1 MLAQKKSNMPDF
13 LRRKSLKLDLY
24 MDWAMY
30 IHTQTG
36 GRKRMKYDVIG
47 DIHGCYDEMIALI
60 EKLGYSLSSGFPVH
74 PENRTLVFLG
84 DLTDRGPK
92 SLEVVEFVGRA
103 VEEGAVRYVPGNHC
117 NKLYRFFKG
126 NPVKLQ
132 HGLETTA
139 AEYRN
144 LPKHKQK
151 DIRDLFMRLYENA
164 PLYEILHNG
173 ELVVAHAGIK
183 AEDIG
188 KKPVGKVKQFVLYGD
203 ITGETL
209 PDGRPVRRDWAA
221 HYKGDPWVVY
231 GHTPVK
237 RPRMIHHTINID
249 TGCVFGNRLTAF
261 RYPELTTESVP
272 SSLPYD
278 ESRFRMEP

>member
-1 MLAQKKSNMPDF
+1 MKD
-13 LRRKSLKLDLY
+13 
-24 MDWAMY
+24 
-30 IHTQTG
+30 
-36 GRKRMKYDVIG
+36 MKYDVIG
-47 DIHGCYDEMIALI
+47 DIHGCYDEMTALL
-60 EKLGYSLSSGFPVH
+60 EKLGYSLDTGLPAH
-74 PENRTLVFLG
+74 PEKRTPVFLG

-92 SLEVVEFVGRA
+92 SLAVVEFVANA
-103 VEEGAVRYVPGNHC
+103 VEKGAARYVPGNHC

-126 NPVKLQ
+126 NPVKLM

-139 AEYRN
+139 AEYRR
-144 LPKHKQK
+144 LPPQKQ
-151 DIRDLFMRLYENA
+151 DHIRDLFMHLYERA

-183 AEDIG
+183 AEYIG

-221 HYKGDPWVVY
+221 HYQGEAWVVY
-231 GHTPVK
+231 GHTPV
-237 RPRMIHHTINID
+237 RAPRMVHHTINID

-261 RYPELTTESVP
+261 RFPELTTESVP
-272 SSLPYD
+272 SSMPFD
-278 ESRFRMEP
+278 ETRFRTEP

>member
-1 MLAQKKSNMPDF
+1 
-13 LRRKSLKLDLY
+13 
-24 MDWAMY
+24 
-30 IHTQTG
+30 
-36 GRKRMKYDVIG
+36 MKYDVIG

-60 EKLGYSLSSGFPVH
+60 EKLGYSFQAGLPVH
-74 PENRTLVFLG
+74 PDNRTIVFLG
-84 DLTDRGPK
+84 DLTDRVPK
-92 SLEVVEFVGRA
+92 SIEVVEFVARA
-103 VEEGAVRYVPGNHC
+103 FEEGAVRYVPGNHC

-126 NPVKLQ
+126 NPVKLM

-139 AEYRN
+139 AEYKQ
-144 LPKHKQK
+144 LPQNKQK
-151 DIRDLFMRLYENA
+151 QVKEQFMRLYERA

-203 ITGETL
+203 ITGETM

-221 HYKGDPWVVY
+221 HYRGKPWVVY

-237 RPRMIHHTINID
+237 SPRTLHHTINID
-249 TGCVFGNRLTAF
+249 TGCVFGNMLTAF
-261 RYPELTTESVP
+261 RFPELKTVSVT
-272 SSLPYD
+272 SSMPYD
-278 ESRFRMEP
+278 ESRFRMNP

>member
-1 MLAQKKSNMPDF
+1 
-13 LRRKSLKLDLY
+13 
-24 MDWAMY
+24 
-30 IHTQTG
+30 
-36 GRKRMKYDVIG
+36 MKYDVIG

-60 EKLGYSLSSGFPVH
+60 EKLGYSLTSGVPVH

-221 HYKGDPWVVY
+221 HYRGEPWVVY

-237 RPRMIHHTINID
+237 NPRMIHHTINID

-261 RYPELTTESVP
+261 RFPELTTESVP